1 MARQTSGQAG
11 GSQST
16 NQDAPVIVAIGA
28 SAGGIQVLQK
38 LFRTMPHQTG
48 AAYVVVVHLDPHRHS
63 DLPHIL
69 AACTPIPVVQVEGT
83 EKIEADHVY
92 VIPPDRRLQMVDH
105 QISAIPFDDRMACD
119 RRSTCSPVGCRKA
132 WRRLRRDL

>member
-48 AAYVVVVHLDPHRHS
+48 AAYVVVVHLDPHGHS

-83 EKIEADHVY
+83 EKIEADHRLCHPAR
-92 VIPPDRRLQMVDH
+92 PPPANGGSPDLRDPVRRPHGL
-105 QISAIPFDDRMACD
+105 
-119 RRSTCSPVGCRKA
+119 RSPIDLFSGRLPKGLATASP
-132 WRRLRRDL
+132 